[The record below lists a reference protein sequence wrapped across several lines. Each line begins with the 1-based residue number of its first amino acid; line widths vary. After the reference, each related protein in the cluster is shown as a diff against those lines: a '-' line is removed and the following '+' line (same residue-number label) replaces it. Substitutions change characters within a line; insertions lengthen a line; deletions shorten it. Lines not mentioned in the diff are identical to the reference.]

1 MGTPSPSLPHFLK
14 PPRAAQALPG
24 APISRSE
31 ECGPPPPS
39 MTKIEERK
47 GRARDVPVP
56 GPAGSGARYAPEPP
70 RPGALGG
77 CGGTPSQGPRTLS
90 HRKNTGAHRLRRP
103 PGCKMDEVYIQST

>member
-56 GPAGSGARYAPEPP
+56 GPAQHVKKALAKCGSFLY
-70 RPGALGG
+70 
-77 CGGTPSQGPRTLS
+77 
-90 HRKNTGAHRLRRP
+90 N
-103 PGCKMDEVYIQST
+103 

>member
-24 APISRSE
+24 APISRKAKE
-31 ECGPPPPS
+31 RGPPPPS

-56 GPAGSGARYAPEPP
+56 GPAGSGARVRA
-70 RPGALGG
+70 GTAASWGLGRVRR
-77 CGGTPSQGPRTLS
+77 TPSQGPRTLS

-103 PGCKMDEVYIQST
+103 PGCKMWVV